1 MSLDATASDAGSRV
15 GDVEPLTEHLWDG
28 YANAGEAGGSVE
40 DDPDR
45 LREERDFWRS
55 MFDQLVAEFPEGI
68 LVTTA
73 DGTLTHW
80 NEVLGERLQIPAT
93 DAIGENAYD
102 VIGTEGEE
110 ETLAETVA
118 DRGETITE
126 DDIREVPTSD
136 TVFQTYAVPLRG
148 PDGRVA
154 GAFEV
159 ASDVTDHVEQQRALE
174 RLQEEV
180 QGTVQAELTDLS
192 TSIGRIATGIDDLGT
207 FAEEQTQR
215 MERVSGEVSD
225 QSATIEEIASSA
237 DQVSRAAGN
246 ARDKADEGEAA
257 ADAAID
263 RMEAVRD
270 SADGVGE
277 TLETLTAKADE
288 MSDIID
294 VINDIADQTNLLALN
309 ASIEAARAG
318 DAGSGFAVVAD
329 EVKSLAEKSQTQ
341 ATEIEERITEVVD
354 ATERTAAELDETTD
368 EIVEAIDTVERTVG
382 SLREIRE
389 TVGETATGAEEVA
402 DATDA
407 FAASS
412 EEVAAT
418 VDEAVEE
425 LATLESELAELSEI
439 TNEQTG
445 QVDEIDRAVEGL
457 VDEGGTV
464 E

>member
-1 MSLDATASDAGSRV
+1 MSLDATASGTDAPTG
-15 GDVEPLTEHLWDG
+15 GQKPLTELLFEES
-28 YANAGEAGGSVE
+28 AGSGRDEADE
-40 DDPDR
+40 AER
-45 LREERDFWRS
+45 LRRERDFWRS
-55 MFDQLVAEFPEGI
+55 MFDQLIAEFPEGI

-80 NEVLGERLQIPAT
+80 NETLGENLEIPAS

-102 VIGTEGEE
+102 VIGTEGET

-118 DRGETITE
+118 GRGETIAE
-126 DDIREVPTSD
+126 DDIREVPSTN
-136 TVFQTYAVPLRG
+136 TIFQTYAVPLRS
-148 PDGRVA
+148 PDGGVV

-159 ASDVTDHVEQQRALE
+159 ASDVTDHIEQQRTLE

-180 QGTVQAELTDLS
+180 QGTVQAELTELS
-192 TSIGRIATGIDDLGT
+192 TSIERIASGVDDLGT

-215 MERVSGEVSD
+215 MERAADEVSD

-246 ARDKADEGEAA
+246 ARDRADEGEDA
-257 ADAAID
+257 ADDAIE
-263 RMEAVRD
+263 RMEAVRA
-270 SADGVGE
+270 SADGVGD
-277 TLETLTAKADE
+277 TLETLTTKADE

-318 DAGSGFAVVAD
+318 EAGSGFAVVAD
-329 EVKSLAEKSQTQ
+329 EVKSLAERSQTQ

-354 ATERTAAELDETTD
+354 ATERTAAELDDTTE
-368 EIVEAIDTVERTVG
+368 EIAEAIDTVERTVA
-382 SLREIRE
+382 SLREIRA

-418 VDEAVEE
+418 VDEAVDE
-425 LATLESELAELSEI
+425 LATLEADLAELTEV
-439 TNEQTG
+439 TTEQTAR
-445 QVDEIDRAVEGL
+445 VDEIDRAVGSL
-457 VDEGGTV
+457 VADDGRAR
-464 E
+464 

>member
-1 MSLDATASDAGSRV
+1 MSLDATTPDTGAGV
-15 GDVEPLTEHLWDG
+15 GDVEPLTERLWEE
-28 YANAGEAGGSVE
+28 YASAGGP
-40 DDPDR
+40 DDAAEEADR
-45 LREERDFWRS
+45 LRAERDFWRS

-73 DGTLTHW
+73 GGTLTHW
-80 NEVLGERLQIPAT
+80 NDTLGEKLRIPAT

-102 VIGTEGEE
+102 VIGTEGED

-118 DRGETITE
+118 DRGETISE
-126 DDIREVPTSD
+126 DDVREVPSSD
-136 TVFQTYAVPLRG
+136 TIFRTYGVPLRG

-159 ASDVTDHVEQQRALE
+159 ASDVTEHVEQQRALE
-174 RLQEEV
+174 RLQGEV

-192 TSIGRIATGIDDLGT
+192 SSIGRIASGVDDLGT
-207 FAEEQTQR
+207 FAEEQTRR
-215 MERVSGEVSD
+215 MERVSDEVSD

-237 DQVSRAAGN
+237 DQVSRAAQN
-246 ARDKADEGEAA
+246 ARDRADEGEAA
-257 ADAAID
+257 ADDAID
-263 RMEAVRD
+263 RMEAVRT
-270 SADGVGE
+270 SADGVGD
-277 TLETLTAKADE
+277 TLETLTTKAGE
-288 MSDIID
+288 MRDIID

-354 ATERTAAELDETTD
+354 ATERTATELDDTTD
-368 EIVEAIDTVERTVG
+368 EIVEAIDTVERTVR

-425 LATLESELAELSEI
+425 LSTLEAELAELTDA

-445 QVDEIDRAVEGL
+445 QVDEIDRAVEEL
-457 VDEGGTV
+457 VSDAATR
-464 E
+464 